1 MLMFRLVLKSA
12 GDATIPKALM
22 SKLELFKRQPELL
35 NGEKYRVKNDVSQQA
50 FEVLSTCS

>member
-1 MLMFRLVLKSA
+1 MFRLVLKSA

-22 SKLELFKRQPELL
+22 SKLERFKGQPELL